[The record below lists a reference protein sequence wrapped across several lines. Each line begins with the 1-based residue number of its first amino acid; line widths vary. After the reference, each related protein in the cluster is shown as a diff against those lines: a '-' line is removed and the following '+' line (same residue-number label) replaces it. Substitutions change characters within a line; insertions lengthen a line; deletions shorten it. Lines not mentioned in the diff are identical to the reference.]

1 MVTSRS
7 ILLRMRNH
15 NTHFTFNKFFQN
27 IVPFMRLLLLLLVVV
42 VVVVVVVFSPWARN
56 QSPVRR
62 LVWLWY
68 AASWASS

>member
-1 MVTSRS
+1 MGIQPLGR
-7 ILLRMRNH
+7 
-15 NTHFTFNKFFQN
+15 FG
-27 IVPFMRLLLLLLVVV
+27 
-42 VVVVVVVFSPWARN
+42 RN